1 MPMGERIVEAREAA
15 GFTPEQLARRVGVVP
30 ETLESWE
37 NGKFEPRANKLL
49 TLAGVLGVS
58 VLWLAVGDDGVEL
71 DDELTELDETR
82 PVKVKVASIL
92 SLHEQASRQIF
103 ELQAD
108 IERLQSQIDD
118 EKDEE
123 KEARKAG

>member
-1 MPMGERIVEAREAA
+1 MPMGERIIEAREAA

-58 VLWLAVGDDGVEL
+58 VLWLAAG

-82 PVKVKVASIL
+82 PLKVKVASIL

-123 KEARKAG
+123 EVREAS

>member
-1 MPMGERIVEAREAA
+1 MPMGERIIEVREAA
-15 GFTPEQLARRVGVVP
+15 GLSSEQLARRVGVVP
-30 ETLESWE
+30 ETLVSWE
-37 NGKFEPRANKLL
+37 SGKFEPRANKLL
-49 TLAGVLGVS
+49 MLAGVLGVS

-71 DDELTELDETR
+71 DGELTELDETR
-82 PVKVKVASIL
+82 PLKVKVASIL

-118 EKDEE
+118 GKDEDE
-123 KEARKAG
+123 VREAS